1 MIRSEKII
9 WLFFAATSC
18 QLALQHPSFLLL
30 AGESPRE
37 ESLKDYQIKYS
48 GATKAQFART
58 VREIV
63 SADNVILTFLV
74 GLGFP
79 FTLTYLVALGIL
91 LARLASMAFSSLRR
105 VCSSIPWCSFSLWPR
120 PWCISN
126 SLMGY
131 CFPKTVGFS
140 TCSWALF
147 LPGACLRP
155 PAGIR
160 AWKSLSCVR
169 IRRLNNFD

>member
-37 ESLKDYQIKYS
+37 EFLKDYQIKYS

-58 VREIV
+58 VRKIV
-63 SADNVILTFLV
+63 SADNMILTFLV

-91 LARLASMAFSSLRR
+91 LARLAGMAFKPPPGLFFHPLVLLFPLATALVHFQLFDGLLFPQNCWFFHLLLGLIPARR
-105 VCSSIPWCSFSLWPR
+105 LSP
-120 PWCISN
+120 
-126 SLMGY
+126 
-131 CFPKTVGFS
+131 
-140 TCSWALF
+140 A
-147 LPGACLRP
+147 PGGNPGLEKFKLRP
-155 PAGIR
+155 NTPIE
-160 AWKSLSCVR
+160 
-169 IRRLNNFD
+169 